1 MYRLDSL
8 FITHRAVSESFKR
21 WQKKSCPCG
30 SVSSF
35 CTAKITDHTR
45 DLTTTLHA
53 IFHTPP
59 RIKQWK
65 ALFPLFHSAIR
76 ARHRRISFRARGGDS
91 FRLQYYC
98 DRVLRSSAFGDILRL
113 TEPTRCGRVC
123 FCSSWVAFVRS
134 FPCQA
139 FWVFSLFA
147 LLRNLARSSLLLSF
161 CYDGGNSDFPVAATG
176 AAATRQTRVAFWFT
190 MVLQL
195 WQSTTGC
202 KLVVLVVSLE

>member
-1 MYRLDSL
+1 MAEKVLPVWFGFFLLYS
-8 FITHRAVSESFKR
+8 
-21 WQKKSCPCG
+21 KKSQITREISLLRYMQFSTPHL
-30 SVSSF
+30 VSNNGKRFS
-35 CTAKITDHTR
+35 
-45 DLTTTLHA
+45 LYSTLLYA
-53 IFHTPP
+53 
-59 RIKQWK
+59 
-65 ALFPLFHSAIR
+65 R
-76 ARHRRISFRARGGDS
+76 ATVEYPFARGVEIRS
-91 FRLQYYC
+91 VYNTYYC